1 MLLLEVVLHVVL
13 HIVPYRS
20 SCYSL
25 RWNFSIKYITKLHH
39 PVKSVSSGESRCM
52 KGGKAGRTRKTS
64 AVGTARQGSA
74 RGKPN
79 KGNAKRAVS
88 GPPKKGSRKKSFG
101 ATSTSTDE

>member
-52 KGGKAGRTRKTS
+52 KGGKAGSKTWEEIC
-64 AVGTARQGSA
+64 APLEDWLMAARDPSSGSMCIH
-74 RGKPN
+74 
-79 KGNAKRAVS
+79 
-88 GPPKKGSRKKSFG
+88 
-101 ATSTSTDE
+101 